1 MKRMLVNATQEEEL
15 RMALVDGQRLYD
27 LNIETPS
34 QERKKANIYKGKITR
49 IEPSLEAAFIDYGA
63 ERHGFLPFKEVSPE
77 YYVKEPEG
85 NGRPGIK
92 DVLREGQDI
101 VVQIDK
107 EERGTKGAALTTF
120 VSLAGRFLVLKP
132 NKPKSGGV
140 SRRIVGEDREQ
151 IRESLEELEIP
162 DGMSIIVRTAG
173 IDRSAEELKWDLD
186 NLFAVW
192 EAILK
197 VVVERPSPFLIY
209 QESNAIIRAM
219 RDYLTNDIGE
229 ILVDDTKA
237 YNEARE
243 FVERVMPHNLR
254 KLKYYDDAV
263 PLFTRYQ
270 IESQIESA
278 FAHSVILPSGG
289 SLVID
294 HTEALVSVDIN
305 SARATKGEDIEST
318 ALNTNLEA
326 ADEVAR
332 QLRLRDLGGLVVI
345 DFIDMGPQKNQREV
359 ENRLR
364 EAVRM
369 DRARVQ
375 IGKISRF
382 GLLEMSRQRL
392 RPSLGES
399 SHQICPRCN
408 GTGNIRGVESLA
420 LAILRLVGEE
430 ARKERTSKVIAQLPV
445 DVATYLLNEK
455 RDWVQNVE
463 DRNEVELLLVA
474 NPDLETPNYSIR
486 RVRDDQT
493 LLPENTGVS
502 YELAAIDGEDEMPSW
517 QAEKKPVEKPAV
529 TAIVPSAPAP
539 PPQRLAEDQPQGPQG
554 PGLLVRLWRYLFA
567 TGDEDTGG
575 KKSRGKRDSG
585 KRPAP
590 SRSRQGSHSSH
601 SSKSGKAGK
610 GKQQQTRKDGDEPRG
625 RGGKKSGARKG
636 RKPDGKSQQQPEKQ
650 QKSAAESKESA
661 DDKKPQAQAQAQ
673 GQGESQQPQQKSAGE
688 GGGQKKRRGSRG
700 RGRRRRGPKQDG
712 QQQAASGETGQSRDE
727 SGGGSGEDRSAR
739 PGPPEESAP
748 RKESGESA
756 GARAAGGSQRQ
767 QEAKPDSRR
776 GHETGGAESAGES
789 SGGRDRPAK
798 PAPAEQPTAA
808 EKSPAPER
816 RPADKKEQ
824 PDQAGASAKAA
835 ASNGDDDGGNG
846 RGPRH
851 DAGTGTGGT
860 REANSRSAGG
870 KAEKATDAGEKDTT
884 HQEKPADRD
893 KLLPWEMPI
902 RSDPDKRYTVWS
914 STPEDDGDKP

>member
-1 MKRMLVNATQEEEL
+1 MLVNATQEEEL

-27 LNIETPS
+27 LNIETPQ

-49 IEPSLEAAFIDYGA
+49 IEPSLEAAFVDYGA

-77 YYVKEPEG
+77 YYVREPD
-85 NGRPGIK
+85 NGGRAGIK

-151 IRESLEELEIP
+151 IRESLDELEIP

-209 QESNAIIRAM
+209 QESNAVIRAL

-229 ILVDDTKA
+229 ILIDDAET

-294 HTEALVSVDIN
+294 HTEALVSIDIN

-326 ADEVAR
+326 ADEIAR

-455 RDWVQNVE
+455 REWVQNVE
-463 DRNEVELLLVA
+463 GRNDVQLLLVA

-502 YELAAIDGEDEMPSW
+502 YELAAIDGEDEVPSW

-529 TAIVPSAPAP
+529 TAIVPAAPAP
-539 PPQRLAEDQPQGPQG
+539 PPQRTEDAGPTG
-554 PGLLVRLWRYLFA
+554 PGLFVRLWRYFFA
-567 TGDEDTGG
+567 TGDEGQERKKTRGKKDTG
-575 KKSRGKRDSG
+575 KRAAST
-585 KRPAP
+585 
-590 SRSRQGSHSSH
+590 RSR
-601 SSKSGKAGK
+601 KSGK
-610 GKQQQTRKDGDEPRG
+610 GKQQQSRRDGDEQRS
-625 RGGKKSGARKG
+625 RSSKKTGARKG
-636 RKPDGKSQQQPEKQ
+636 RKKEGKSQQPER
-650 QKSAAESKESA
+650 
-661 DDKKPQAQAQAQ
+661 
-673 GQGESQQPQQKSAGE
+673 QQKSAGE
-688 GGGQKKRRGSRG
+688 AREKADDGKPPGQQQQQQKGATEGSGQKKRRGSRG
-700 RGRRRRGPKQDG
+700 RGRRRRSSRQDDQQQG
-712 QQQAASGETGQSRDE
+712 QQAGSGEAARSGGES
-727 SGGGSGEDRSAR
+727 SGGGSGGQGGNGGTGRDGKEEKSRQDRGSQQHAGGDQSPPAAAAKKAAEPKAEKPAAAPQPEKPAGMPAEPAPAAKVPAPSADTPSER
-739 PGPPEESAP
+739 PGAREKPAP
-748 RKESGESA
+748 RETSPAQAADSGGGNGGEGSRPGGGGDKAKSGGDRTPPAADAKESGSA
-756 GARAAGGSQRQ
+756 A
-767 QEAKPDSRR
+767 
-776 GHETGGAESAGES
+776 
-789 SGGRDRPAK
+789 SGGDKAK
-798 PAPAEQPTAA
+798 TAN
-808 EKSPAPER
+808 KP
-816 RPADKKEQ
+816 K
-824 PDQAGASAKAA
+824 
-835 ASNGDDDGGNG
+835 
-846 RGPRH
+846 
-851 DAGTGTGGT
+851 
-860 REANSRSAGG
+860 
-870 KAEKATDAGEKDTT
+870 
-884 HQEKPADRD
+884 KPADQDR
-893 KLLPWEMPI
+893 LLPWEMPV

>member
-49 IEPSLEAAFIDYGA
+49 IEPSLEAAFVDYGA
-63 ERHGFLPFKEVSPE
+63 DRHGFLPFKEVSPE

-85 NGRPGIK
+85 SGRPGIR

-408 GTGNIRGVESLA
+408 GIGNIRGVESLA

-430 ARKERTSKVIAQLPV
+430 ARKERTAKVIAQLPV

-474 NPDLETPNYSIR
+474 NPDLDTPNYSIR

-502 YELAAIDGEDEMPSW
+502 YELAAVDGEDEVPSW
-517 QAEKKPVEKPAV
+517 QADKKPLEKPAV

-539 PPQRLAEDQPQGPQG
+539 PPQRLAQDQPQGPQG
-554 PGLLVRLWRYLFA
+554 PGLFVRLWRYLFA
-567 TGDEDTGG
+567 TGDEDSGG
-575 KKSRGKRDSG
+575 QKTRGKRDSG
-585 KRPAP
+585 KRPAS
-590 SRSRQGSHSSH
+590 SRSRQGSTSGK
-601 SSKSGKAGK
+601 SSKSGKGK
-610 GKQQQTRKDGDEPRG
+610 PQQPRKDGDEQRS
-625 RGGKKSGARKG
+625 RSGKKSSARKG
-636 RKPDGKSQQQPEKQ
+636 RKTDGKSQQPERQ
-650 QKSAAESKESA
+650 QKSAAESKENA
-661 DDKKPQAQAQAQ
+661 DDKKTRNQGQSQGQSQGQ
-673 GQGESQQPQQKSAGE
+673 GQGEGQSEGQQQKGAGE
-688 GGGQKKRRGSRG
+688 GSGQKKRRGSRG
-700 RGRRRRGPKQDG
+700 RGRRRRSPRQDGQQQDG
-712 QQQAASGETGQSRDE
+712 QQQAGSGEAGQSREE
-727 SGGGSGEDRSAR
+727 SGGDKPSA
-739 PGPPEESAP
+739 ESKP
-748 RKESGESA
+748 
-756 GARAAGGSQRQ
+756 Q
-767 QEAKPDSRR
+767 QDAKPDSRR
-776 GHETGGAESAGES
+776 GGRAADAGDTGDG
-789 SGGRDRPAK
+789 SG
-798 PAPAEQPTAA
+798 AA
-808 EKSPAPER
+808 EKPSPAARPEPAGQPAAPKEAAAR
-816 RPADKKEQ
+816 EGQSADKKDRPEQ
-824 PDQAGASAKAA
+824 TGESAKPPAA
-835 ASNGDDDGGNG
+835 DGERDGRGGGGSDGGSDGDGDSGNG
-846 RGPRH
+846 RGRRRE
-851 DAGTGTGGT
+851 AGTGTGEANPPPAG
-860 REANSRSAGG
+860 REAA
-870 KAEKATDAGEKDTT
+870 KATDAGEKETAR
-884 HQEKPADRD
+884 QGKPADQDR
-893 KLLPWEMPI
+893 LLPWEMPV

>member
-1 MKRMLVNATQEEEL
+1 MLVNATQEEEL

-364 EAVRM
+364 EAVRI

-554 PGLLVRLWRYLFA
+554 PGLFVRLWRYLFA

-650 QKSAAESKESA
+650 QKSAAESKESV

-756 GARAAGGSQRQ
+756 GARAAGGSQPQ

>member
-1 MKRMLVNATQEEEL
+1 MLVNATQEEEL

-49 IEPSLEAAFIDYGA
+49 IEPSLEAAFVDYGA

-85 NGRPGIK
+85 SGRPGIK
-92 DVLREGQDI
+92 DVLREGRDI

-430 ARKERTSKVIAQLPV
+430 ARKERTAKVIAQLPV

-502 YELAAIDGEDEMPSW
+502 YELAAVDGEDEIPSW
-517 QAEKKPVEKPAV
+517 QADKKPLEKPAV

-539 PPQRLAEDQPQGPQG
+539 PPQRLAEDPSQGPQG
-554 PGLLVRLWRYLFA
+554 PGLFVRLWRYLFA
-567 TGDEDTGG
+567 TGDEDSGG
-575 KKSRGKRDSG
+575 RKTRGKRDSG
-585 KRPAP
+585 KRPAS
-590 SRSRQGSHSSH
+590 SRSRQGSTGGKSG
-601 SSKSGKAGK
+601 KSGKAGQ
-610 GKQQQTRKDGDEPRG
+610 GKQQQARKDGDDQRG

-636 RKPDGKSQQQPEKQ
+636 RKTDGKSQQAEKP
-650 QKSAAESKESA
+650 QKSAADGKESA
-661 DDKKPQAQAQAQ
+661 DDKKAQNQ
-673 GQGESQQPQQKSAGE
+673 GQGQNEGQQQQQKGASGE
-688 GGGQKKRRGSRG
+688 GGQKKRRGSRG
-700 RGRRRRGPKQDG
+700 RGRRRRGPRQDG
-712 QQQAASGETGQSRDE
+712 QQQT
-727 SGGGSGEDRSAR
+727 GSGE
-739 PGPPEESAP
+739 
-748 RKESGESA
+748 
-756 GARAAGGSQRQ
+756 AGGDKTVDESKPQ
-767 QEAKPDSRR
+767 QDAKPESRR
-776 GHETGGAESAGES
+776 GADGGDARAAGES
-789 SGGRDRPAK
+789 SGDRGRSEKPAAAADSGAADKPSAEAK
-798 PAPAEQPTAA
+798 PAPAGKPAAA
-808 EKSPAPER
+808 EKSAAPDRAAPEGKA
-816 RPADKKEQ
+816 ADRKDR
-824 PDQAGASAKAA
+824 PDQAGAAAKPAPA
-835 ASNGDDDGGNG
+835 NGDGTGDGTGDSDGGNG
-846 RGPRH
+846 RGRGRGA
-851 DAGTGTGGT
+851 DTGTK
-860 REANSRSAGG
+860 EANSPPAGREAAKG
-870 KAEKATDAGEKDTT
+870 PEPAEKDTGR
-884 HQEKPADRD
+884 QAKPADQD